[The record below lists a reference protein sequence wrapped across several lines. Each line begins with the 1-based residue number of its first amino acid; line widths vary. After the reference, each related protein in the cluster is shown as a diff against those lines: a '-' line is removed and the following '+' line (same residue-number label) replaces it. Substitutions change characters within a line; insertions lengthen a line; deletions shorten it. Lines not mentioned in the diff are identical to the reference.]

1 MGGWQNWH
9 KICGRKL
16 RQHGNGPWCWMLLLC
31 RPALP
36 CWLQDF
42 ALSRLWCP
50 MIVMLFSPTT
60 AQVRH
65 WWWRAS
71 VWISSWNKIRQAEG
85 RQGTR
90 RSRST
95 DLSAASIATS
105 PNAWM
110 EAGSHPRSWK
120 IPHYHFSRLQN
131 HNMPVLWKSLGC
143 LGTEFDWYNW
153 LYLYIY
159 IYTYIIYI
167 NLYNKLYMLH
177 YCIFSRGIPGNV
189 LLYLLTAL
197 FVSIWF
203 WLDHAWSILVYGRGP
218 AKPLSRRAFG
228 RGWCPFSRDLSPSA
242 ISSTDSCHRCRWR
255 SMATAAVVAG
265 YLGAATWLVRS
276 SCGTFGVEGRGDRV
290 LDHRDA
296 RL

>member
-1 MGGWQNWH
+1 MPGWKLEAIPGVGRSH
-9 KICGRKL
+9 TITSVAFRITICQSFGRVL
-16 RQHGNGPWCWMLLLC
+16 DVLVLN
-31 RPALP
+31 
-36 CWLQDF
+36 
-42 ALSRLWCP
+42 
-50 MIVMLFSPTT
+50 
-60 AQVRH
+60 
-65 WWWRAS
+65 
-71 VWISSWNKIRQAEG
+71 
-85 RQGTR
+85 
-90 RSRST
+90 ST
-95 DLSAASIATS
+95 DIIDYT
-105 PNAWM
+105 
-110 EAGSHPRSWK
+110 
-120 IPHYHFSRLQN
+120 
-131 HNMPVLWKSLGC
+131 C
-143 LGTEFDWYNW
+143 
-153 LYLYIY
+153 IY